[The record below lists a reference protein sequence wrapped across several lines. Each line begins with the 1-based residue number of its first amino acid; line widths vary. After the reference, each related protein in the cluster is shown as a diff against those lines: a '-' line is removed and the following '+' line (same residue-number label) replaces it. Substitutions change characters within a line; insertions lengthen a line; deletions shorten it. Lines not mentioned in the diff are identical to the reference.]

1 VIVEDPALALPALP
15 RLAEPVGSLEAPLS
29 ERLDPALDRGWVTA
43 GRRAWVVGGAGR
55 GAARVVMPPLAL
67 ARDLRLQ
74 GAVADAAVITPLGV
88 ERWLRV
94 GTEVVVERVVVP
106 RTGAFALLEWHAPGD
121 GAAVTVE
128 WVAMP
133 ASGVATGAPARW
145 RRGQRAL
152 MVTGAAVAVF
162 VLSAEPEEL
171 MVSAGGAAG
180 EVHVAARLGLP
191 AGGSVR
197 LVVAGGDL
205 AGGGGEHVVRALR
218 AADRSRSVVQGRRA
232 DAERL
237 RSERLSLASPD
248 PGLDRALEWAK
259 ARLAGRVTDVPAAG
273 RALVSRRTG
282 EPRFITAEAVNAA
295 LDCLTIGDADA
306 ARDVVGFLARQQ
318 DAAGRIPG
326 DCGLDGTAGPGDP
339 AATAALLLLV
349 GQLLDRSGDVPMLRG
364 LWPALRRAGAAL
376 VADAALEAG
385 AAVGWSR
392 AAGGT
397 WAPAIQAL
405 GRVAE
410 AVGITDPA
418 VGAGAGVAV
427 GTIEGSAAMGV
438 APVPGAAEHDP
449 EHVLPRVRELL
460 GVEPD
465 ASRGRLV
472 LRPRPPAA
480 WDRFEARG
488 IRMGEAGFSL
498 RYDRRGRVHRLA
510 VRQDLG
516 AVPVSLI
523 LEPELTGRP
532 VAARVD
538 GRPAAL
544 DSTVLGER
552 SRVSVQLAL
561 DHERTLELE
570 MGGKTGTPGG

>member
-15 RLAEPVGSLEAPLS
+15 RLAEPVGSLGAPLS
-29 ERLDPALDRGWVTA
+29 EPLDPARDSGWVTA
-43 GRRAWVVGGAGR
+43 GRGAWVVGGAGR
-55 GAARVVMPPLAL
+55 GAVRVVMPPLEL

-106 RTGAFALLEWHAPGD
+106 RNGTFALLEWHAPGD

-128 WVAMP
+128 WVVVP

-152 MVTGAAVAVF
+152 MVTGGAVAVF
-162 VLSAEPEEL
+162 VLSVEPEEL
-171 MVSAGGAAG
+171 MVSAGGASG
-180 EVHVAARLGLP
+180 ELQVAARLGLP

-197 LVVAGGDL
+197 LVVAGG
-205 AGGGGEHVVRALR
+205 GGEHVVRALR
-218 AADRSRSVVQGRRA
+218 AADRPRSVVQGRRA

-259 ARLAGRVTDVPAAG
+259 ARLAERVTDVPAAG

-318 DAAGRIPG
+318 DAAGCIPG

-339 AATAALLLLV
+339 AATAAFLLLV
-349 GQLLDRSGDVPMLRG
+349 GQLLDRAGDVPMVRG

-385 AAVGWSR
+385 AAAGWSR
-392 AAGGT
+392 AARGT

-427 GTIEGSAAMGV
+427 GTIEGSAALGV
-438 APVPGAAEHDP
+438 TPVPGATEHDP

-523 LEPELTGRP
+523 LEPELPGRP